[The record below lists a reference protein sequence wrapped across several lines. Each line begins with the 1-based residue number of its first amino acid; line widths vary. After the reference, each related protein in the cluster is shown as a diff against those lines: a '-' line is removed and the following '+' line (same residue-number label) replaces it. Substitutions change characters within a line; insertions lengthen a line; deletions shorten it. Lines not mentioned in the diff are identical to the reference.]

1 MSVVC
6 LVRLFCNNCRI
17 TSNFLRGLNDKQA
30 TPDSFAYL
38 GGDVK
43 RLVYTP
49 LAPDFYKSKITQ
61 PHPFL
66 IVLGNFLTTF
76 WRLEQLF
83 VVLATSSKFCLSEQ
97 LLYIKHEKVNHF
109 IENFNLLF
117 FNFFSLTDVSNYCEE
132 QNIKLL
138 IIVCIKIS
146 RNLGGN
152 FWKVGSIVLDF
163 WQFFS
168 NFLASQWATFQ
179 HFTSTIGKG
188 LGRPHL

>member
-1 MSVVC
+1 MFSKVFAESRLFNTLHSCITAEWPNWWCILSILVTFSLCCCHFYNLLWKGSACFDRPEHWMSVVC

-30 TPDSFAYL
+30 TPDSFPYL

-83 VVLATSSKFCLSEQ
+83 VVLATSSKFCLSAQ
-97 LLYIKHEKVNHF
+97 LL
-109 IENFNLLF
+109 
-117 FNFFSLTDVSNYCEE
+117 S
-132 QNIKLL
+132 
-138 IIVCIKIS
+138 KI
-146 RNLGGN
+146 
-152 FWKVGSIVLDF
+152 
-163 WQFFS
+163 
-168 NFLASQWATFQ
+168 
-179 HFTSTIGKG
+179 
-188 LGRPHL
+188 